1 MTTEYERELEITRHR
16 MEILRMAR
24 QMLNEEYINR
34 RAEDHNRWLAEAD
47 VAWRTKGIK
56 LPYPPFAPYP
66 TEEQVLAK
74 AQELL
79 KFVVEPKQ
87 AAGETKPE
95 PTTTEATKAE
105 ASKTETP
112 KSAEPLVAAAPLP
125 QEALPTAPHAPPVAT
140 MTPTVDSGPLLK
152 EMERLRQINEQEK
165 RFLFPGLG
173 NLNKSQ

>member
-1 MTTEYERELEITRHR
+1 MISERDMEITRHR

-24 QMLNEEYINR
+24 QMLNEQYINQ

-79 KFVVEPKQ
+79 KFVVDPKET
-87 AAGETKPE
+87 AAQ
-95 PTTTEATKAE
+95 
-105 ASKTETP
+105 ETP
-112 KSAEPLVAAAPLP
+112 KVEEQVSAPDLVAAKPLP
-125 QEALPTAPHAPPVAT
+125 AEALPTAPHAPPVNT
-140 MTPTVDSGPLLK
+140 MSPTVDSGPLLK
-152 EMERLRQINEQEK
+152 EIERLKQVSEDQKN
-165 RFLFPGLG
+165 FLYP
-173 NLNKSQ
+173 NLNNLGKT